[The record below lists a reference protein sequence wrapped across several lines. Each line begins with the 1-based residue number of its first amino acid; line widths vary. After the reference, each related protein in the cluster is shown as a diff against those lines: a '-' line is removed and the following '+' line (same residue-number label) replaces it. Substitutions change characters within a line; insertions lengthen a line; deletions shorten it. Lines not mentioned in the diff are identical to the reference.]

1 MSDFYSKHMSFS
13 SSSSQEL
20 LRGLLS
26 GFTKGLEVPFRF
38 SLAFSSAFTS
48 EAPQEVC
55 FARGESGRRF
65 VVKPLSRALRCA
77 FPSAGFE
84 GFKSFV
90 RAFRRT
96 LRALAPLV
104 RASAGFDRLRRT
116 SGRFLRFLLGALLA
130 ASLSL
135 ALSSPARAGFLE
147 DYYDSVGAQGAV
159 TPAGVYQSQGIGVA
173 TGGSFVVKVPR
184 KDFTPVAIEAPHL
197 KAGCGGIDVFL
208 GAFAL
213 PSREEFVSFLRS
225 IGSAMPGL
233 AFQLAL
239 QYLSPDLNE
248 QVTSFRDLI
257 MKMTEKFSN
266 SCVAA
271 QTVVQ
276 GAAELYMSNRQE
288 RAKTNL
294 VATGEVSD
302 ASEAD
307 RVTRTDGSKSL
318 SSAPTRKDA
327 NGNVVEDTELNL
339 TWSLLKGGKWGSSVD
354 QETLETMMTLLG
366 TVIYTKSGT
375 AESAVIADRTI
386 GARDIL
392 NDLYGAVGEAKT
404 KGKRLVCDEPV
415 KCLNPRETDASDLNL
430 VNAVYEAA
438 LRYRKSL
445 IERNRAAVSERDILL
460 LGNVSSLPMMRL
472 VEVSSSPRIP
482 ALSDQLLRIY
492 SEAAAYEG
500 LTTALSALTDDV
512 RRLIESS
519 SARSATSVNEQHA
532 KNLEDRLKT
541 VTAELHARESHLY
554 EAMSRAQD
562 YALQVEHIERSVFGT
577 AAVKTVTAL
586 PAMTGGAR

>member
-1 MSDFYSKHMSFS
+1 MSDFSSQRMSYFS
-13 SSSSQEL
+13 SYFSNSFYEL

-26 GFTKGLEVPFRF
+26 GSVNGLEVPFRF
-38 SLAFSSAFTS
+38 SLAFSSSFAS
-48 EAPQEVC
+48 RASHEVR

-77 FPSAGFE
+77 FPLAGIE
-84 GFKSFV
+84 GFA
-90 RAFRRT
+90 RAFGRT
-96 LRALAPLV
+96 LRPLV
-104 RASAGFDRLRRT
+104 RASAGFDRLRRN
-116 SGRFLRFLLGALLA
+116 SGRFLLGALLA
-130 ASLSL
+130 SSLAL

-159 TPAGVYQSQGIGVA
+159 TPAGVYQSQGMGVA

-271 QTVVQ
+271 QTIMQ
-276 GAAELYMSNRQE
+276 GAAEFYMQNRQE

-339 TWSLLKGGKWGSSVD
+339 TWSLLTGGKWGSSVD

-532 KNLEDRLKT
+532 KNLEDRLKI

>member
-1 MSDFYSKHMSFS
+1 MSDFSSQRMSYFS
-13 SSSSQEL
+13 SYFSNSFYEL

-26 GFTKGLEVPFRF
+26 GSVNGLEVPFRF
-38 SLAFSSAFTS
+38 SLAFSSSFAS
-48 EAPQEVC
+48 RASHEVR

-65 VVKPLSRALRCA
+65 VVKPLSRALLCA
-77 FPSAGFE
+77 FPLEGIE
-84 GFKSFV
+84 GFA
-90 RAFRRT
+90 RAFGRT
-96 LRALAPLV
+96 LRPLV
-104 RASAGFDRLRRT
+104 RASAGFDRLRRN
-116 SGRFLRFLLGALLA
+116 SGRFLLGALLA
-130 ASLSL
+130 SSLAL

-159 TPAGVYQSQGIGVA
+159 TPAGVYQSQGMGVA

-257 MKMTEKFSN
+257 MKMTEKYSD

-271 QTVVQ
+271 QTVIQ
-276 GAAELYMSNRQE
+276 GAAEFYMQNRQE

-339 TWSLLKGGKWGSSVD
+339 TWSLLTGGKWGSSVD

-532 KNLEDRLKT
+532 KNLEDRLKI

>member
-1 MSDFYSKHMSFS
+1 MSYFS
-13 SSSSQEL
+13 SYFSNSFYEL

-26 GFTKGLEVPFRF
+26 GSVNGLEVPFRF
-38 SLAFSSAFTS
+38 SLAFSSSFAS
-48 EAPQEVC
+48 RASHEVR
-55 FARGESGRRF
+55 FARGESGKRLTM
-65 VVKPLSRALRCA
+65 KPLSRALPCA
-77 FPSAGFE
+77 FPLAGFE
-84 GFKSFV
+84 GFKGFARV
-90 RAFRRT
+90 FR
-96 LRALAPLV
+96 RALAPLV
-104 RASAGFDRLRRT
+104 KGNAAFDRLRRT

-130 ASLSL
+130 SSLAL

-159 TPAGVYQSQGIGVA
+159 TPAGVYQSQGMGVA

-276 GAAELYMSNRQE
+276 GAAELYMQNRQE

-294 VATGEVSD
+294 VASGEVSD

-541 VTAELHARESHLY
+541 VTEELHARESHLY

>member
-1 MSDFYSKHMSFS
+1 MSDFSSQRMSFS

-26 GFTKGLEVPFRF
+26 GFAKGLEVPFRF
-38 SLAFSSAFTS
+38 SLAFSSSFAS
-48 EAPQEVC
+48 RASHEVR
-55 FARGESGRRF
+55 FARDESGRRF
-65 VVKPLSRALRCA
+65 VVKPLSRALLYA
-77 FPSAGFE
+77 FPLAGFE
-84 GFKSFV
+84 GFA
-90 RAFRRT
+90 RAFGRT
-96 LRALAPLV
+96 LRPLV
-104 RASAGFDRLRRT
+104 KGKAAFDRLRRT
-116 SGRFLRFLLGALLA
+116 SGRFLLGVAL
-130 ASLSL
+130 ASSL
-135 ALSSPARAGFLE
+135 ALSLSSPARAGFLE

-159 TPAGVYQSQGIGVA
+159 TPAGVYQSQGMGVA

-339 TWSLLKGGKWGSSVD
+339 TWSLLTGGKWGSSVD

-532 KNLEDRLKT
+532 KNLEDRLKI

>member
-1 MSDFYSKHMSFS
+1 MSDFYSQHMNYFS
-13 SSSSQEL
+13 SSLYELLLDLSCSCVKRLEGTFHSSLSFLSQSSQEV
-20 LRGLLS
+20 R
-26 GFTKGLEVPFRF
+26 
-38 SLAFSSAFTS
+38 
-48 EAPQEVC
+48 
-55 FARGESGRRF
+55 FARGKS
-65 VVKPLSRALRCA
+65 VKSLTVKSLSRALRCA
-77 FPSAGFE
+77 FPLADVE
-84 GFKSFV
+84 GFSC
-90 RAFRRT
+90 AFGRT
-96 LRALAPLV
+96 LRTLV
-104 RASAGFDRLRRT
+104 KGSAGLDRLRRT
-116 SGRFLRFLLGALLA
+116 SGRFLLGAA
-130 ASLSL
+130 VASSLGL
-135 ALSSPARAGFLE
+135 ALSSSARAGFLE

-159 TPAGVYQSQGIGVA
+159 TPAGVYQSQGMGGA

-257 MKMTEKFSN
+257 MKMTDKYSD

-271 QTVVQ
+271 QTVMQ

-288 RAKTNL
+288 RAKTSL
-294 VATGEVSD
+294 VASGEVSD

-318 SSAPTRKDA
+318 TSAPTRTDA
-327 NGNVVEDTELNL
+327 NGNVVEATELNL

-354 QETLETMMTLLG
+354 RETLETMMTLLG

-375 AESAVIADRTI
+375 GESAVIADRTI

-415 KCLNPRETDASDLNL
+415 KCLNPKETDASDLNL

-519 SARSATSVNEQHA
+519 SARSATSFNEQHA

-554 EAMSRAQD
+554 KAMSRAQD

>member
-1 MSDFYSKHMSFS
+1 MSDFLSEFASFLSSYSYGLFKSILIMHKTPLGNAFSF
-13 SSSSQEL
+13 
-20 LRGLLS
+20 
-26 GFTKGLEVPFRF
+26 PFRC
-38 SLAFSSAFTS
+38 SSK
-48 EAPQEVC
+48 VRG
-55 FARGESGRRF
+55 ARGESGGTLN
-65 VVKPLSRALRCA
+65 VKPLFRTLRCVL
-77 FPSAGFE
+77 SLE
-84 GFKSFV
+84 GTESLV
-90 RAFRRT
+90 RAFERT
-96 LRALAPLV
+96 LEG
-104 RASAGFDRLRRT
+104 S
-116 SGRFLRFLLGALLA
+116 RFLLGVALSA
-130 ASLSL
+130 CL

-159 TPAGVYQSQGIGVA
+159 TPAGVYQSQGLSVA

-257 MKMTEKFSN
+257 MKMTEKYSN

-271 QTVVQ
+271 QTVMQ

-288 RAKTNL
+288 RAKTSL
-294 VATGEVSD
+294 VASGEVSD

-318 SSAPTRKDA
+318 ASAPSRKDA

-375 AESAVIADRTI
+375 GESAVIADRTI

-438 LRYRKSL
+438 VRYRKSL
-445 IERNRAAVSERDILL
+445 VERNRAAVSERDVLL
-460 LGNVSSLPMMRL
+460 LGNVSSLPLIRL

-500 LTTALSALTDDV
+500 LTSALSALTDDV

-519 SARSATSVNEQHA
+519 SARSASSVNERHA
-532 KNLEDRLKT
+532 KNLEERLKT